1 MPNGLPVYKVK
12 VNEFEFAFTKE
23 QIDAV
28 DLVKKSPSEFNLI
41 KDHRS
46 VNARL
51 IEADSDARKLTIA
64 VGGENF
70 AIEIKDELD
79 QMLDKMGFSTVANKQ
94 IKEIKA
100 PMPGLVLEI
109 AVTEGQEVKEGDR
122 ILILVAM
129 KMENSIVI
137 HANATIKRIAVTAG
151 QAVDKGQL
159 LVELD

>member
-1 MPNGLPVYKVK
+1 MPSSLPVYKVK

-46 VNARL
+46 VNARI
-51 IEADSDARKLTIA
+51 IEADNDARKLTIA

-70 AIEIKDELD
+70 SIEIKDELD
-79 QMLDKMGFSTVANKQ
+79 QMLDKMGFSAVVNKQ

-137 HANATIKRIAVTAG
+137 HANAKIKRIAVTAG

>member
-1 MPNGLPVYKVK
+1 MPNSLPVYKVK

-28 DLVKKSPSEFNLI
+28 DIVKKSPSEFNLI

-51 IEADSDARKLTIA
+51 IEADNDARKLTIA

-137 HANATIKRIAVTAG
+137 HTNAKIKRIAVTAG